1 MLKNPDVNDY
11 CPQLKLPGVSPCF
24 VFVVKRVTM
33 QQILDKREAT
43 K

>member
-1 MLKNPDVNDY
+1 MLKNPIVDVY
-11 CPQLKLPGVSPCF
+11 CPHLKLPGVAPCF
-24 VFVVKRVTM
+24 VFVVKRGTM